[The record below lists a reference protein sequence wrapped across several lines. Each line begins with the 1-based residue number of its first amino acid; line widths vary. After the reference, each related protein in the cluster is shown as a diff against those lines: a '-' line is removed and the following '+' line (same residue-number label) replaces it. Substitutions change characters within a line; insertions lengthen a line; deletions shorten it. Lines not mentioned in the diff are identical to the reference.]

1 MIAVTGQERGPV
13 LKIGTGDGAPTVP
26 LAALG
31 RDLTAI
37 DIDEHRVR
45 RLRQLLPTVRVG
57 RADALRHP
65 LEHPVL
71 VGNVPYHLTTP
82 ILRRLL
88 ARSAGAPPSS

>member
-13 LKIGTGDGAPTVP
+13 LEIGAGDKAPTVP

-45 RLRQLLPTVRVG
+45 MLRQLLPTCVSN
-57 RADALRHP
+57 ALTPCGILASIPFSSATCR
-65 LEHPVL
+65 
-71 VGNVPYHLTTP
+71 TT
-82 ILRRLL
+82 
-88 ARSAGAPPSS
+88 